1 MLKKLNLLKIMMKH
15 LILKIYTKAFIVV
28 HRAGC
33 HQRADRSFFY
43 KNYQF
48 PMCARC
54 TGVMIGYLIA
64 IPIYFIYTFDA
75 GIYISLCAVMF
86 LDWYIQYLKIKTS
99 TNIRRLISGILGGF
113 GLMSLELAVLEFIIT
128 FLKVHL

>member
-1 MLKKLNLLKIMMKH
+1 MISRIKNNQHIKH
-15 LILKIYTKAFIVV
+15 SIIKIYVWLFVSA

-43 KNYQF
+43 KGYQF

-64 IPIYFIYTFDA
+64 ILMYFIYNLSIN
-75 GIYISLCAVMF
+75 IYIVLCATMF
-86 LDWYIQYLKIKTS
+86 LDWYIQYLKIKES
-99 TNIRRLISGILGGF
+99 TNIRRLATGIMGGF
-113 GLMSLELAVLEFIIT
+113 GLMSLELVVLELIIS

>member
-1 MLKKLNLLKIMMKH
+1 MKH

-33 HQRADRSFFY
+33 HQRVDRSFFY

-64 IPIYFIYTFDA
+64 IPVYFIYTFDA
-75 GIYISLCAVMF
+75 GIYISLCAVIF
-86 LDWYIQYLKIKTS
+86 LDWYIQYLKIKES
-99 TNIRRLISGILGGF
+99 TNVRRLISGIFGGF
-113 GLMSLELAVLEFIIT
+113 GLMSLELKVLEFIIA

>member
-1 MLKKLNLLKIMMKH
+1 MINRIKNNKYKKHSI
-15 LILKIYTKAFIVV
+15 IKIYVWLFVSA
-28 HRAGC
+28 HNAGC

-43 KNYQF
+43 KGYQF

-64 IPIYFIYTFDA
+64 IPIYFIYTLS
-75 GIYISLCAVMF
+75 ISTYIVLCAIMF

-99 TNIRRLISGILGGF
+99 TNVRRLISGTLGGF
-113 GLMSLELAVLEFIIT
+113 GSMSLELVALELIISS
-128 FLKVHL
+128 LKVHL